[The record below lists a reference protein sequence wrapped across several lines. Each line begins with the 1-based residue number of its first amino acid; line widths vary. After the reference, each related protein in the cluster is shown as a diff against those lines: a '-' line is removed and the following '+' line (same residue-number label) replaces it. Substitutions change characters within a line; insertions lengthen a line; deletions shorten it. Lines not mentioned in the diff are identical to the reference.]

1 MPQYKSGNLYA
12 EERMKSYIHSSLIP
26 RMAML
31 DETKDYDVSSKLRGE
46 MHAVFKGGHAHLLH
60 EAIIPFY
67 E

>member
-1 MPQYKSGNLYA
+1 MPQYQSGNLYA

-31 DETKDYDVSSKLRGE
+31 DETKDFDVSSKLRNE
-46 MHAVFKGGHAHLLH
+46 IYAVLKGGYAHLLH
-60 EAIIPFY
+60 EALIPFY